1 MGMTVTQIMNSENHT
16 NQEEDLEI
24 EEEARGTENHPTQEN
39 LLIQENL
46 KARDKDQKA
55 DRVDRVIT
63 TEDPK
68 LKIII
73 KNNTEQRMKEEV
85 EVVEATMVLIELEG

>member
-1 MGMTVTQIMNSENHT
+1 MGMTMTQIMISENHT

-63 TEDPK
+63 TEGPK
-68 LKIII
+68 MKVIV
-73 KNNTEQRMKEEV
+73 KNNTDQRMKEE
-85 EVVEATMVLIELEG
+85 EEGVEATMVLIELEG

>member
-24 EEEARGTENHPTQEN
+24 EEEARGTENHPTREN

-46 KARDKDQKA
+46 KDKDKDLEA
-55 DRVDRVIT
+55 DKVDRVRSI
-63 TEDPK
+63 EGPK
-68 LKIII
+68 MRVIV
-73 KNNTEQRMKEEV
+73 KNNTDQIMKEEEEGV
-85 EVVEATMVLIELEG
+85 EVIMVLIGQEG